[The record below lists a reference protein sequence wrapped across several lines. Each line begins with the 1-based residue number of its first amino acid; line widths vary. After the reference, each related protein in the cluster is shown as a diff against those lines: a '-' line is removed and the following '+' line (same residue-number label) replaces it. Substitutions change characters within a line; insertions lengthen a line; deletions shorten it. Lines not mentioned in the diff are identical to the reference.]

1 MDEPKPA
8 DELANLRGDR
18 AGLLRV
24 LLALGIPGD
33 QARWQAMHP
42 GLHHMVAVAP

>member
-1 MDEPKPA
+1 VV
-8 DELANLRGDR
+8 ANNMGSSK

-42 GLHHMVAVAP
+42 SLQMVAVAP